1 MHFIN
6 AKILDFSTAKAIFK
20 LIAGEQNGL

>member
-1 MHFIN
+1 MHFII

-20 LIAGEQNGL
+20 PIAGEQNGL